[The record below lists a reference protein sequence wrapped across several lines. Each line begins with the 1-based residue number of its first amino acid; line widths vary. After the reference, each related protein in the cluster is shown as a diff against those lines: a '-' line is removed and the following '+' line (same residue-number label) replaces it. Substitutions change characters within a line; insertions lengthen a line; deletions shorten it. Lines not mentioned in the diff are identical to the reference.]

1 MLAPKNFKLL
11 IAFLLFPFLVFAQ
24 ETKVSFLKVQGNSKQ
39 AFVYQD
45 GNLETNTSGA
55 IKKAKLATNQIF
67 SPQGSN
73 TKLFFLAGC
82 DIEFNAVG
90 KVIKGTPA
98 INYRLRLPGGK
109 TTAFFKGGC
118 EVEFNTNGQVIRGAL
133 YFPQHFKVQG
143 STTLQYIEQNALITF
158 NSLGEVASFIPN
170 GCTNYGCEVAVTGT
184 RSLKG
189 LYDIINGVN
198 KDYDKTVLT
207 VLKRNNWTNTLA
219 VVDVTESMDPYV
231 AQVYLW
237 LKLNSTTNQTK
248 YYVFFNDGDGKPDAS
263 KVIGSTGGVYGT
275 NTTNLDMLL
284 QTMVAA
290 MKNGDGGDM
299 PENDIEA
306 MIYGQNKSPGCSS
319 IIHVADNNATPRDL
333 SLLYKVNK
341 PVHVIACGV
350 SSFVNPALLDIAR
363 KTGGTLSTIEEDI
376 RNLSGLSIGSTISVG
391 GHTYRLDSDGFKY
404 VY

>member
-1 MLAPKNFKLL
+1 MLVQKNFKLL
-11 IAFLLFPFLVFAQ
+11 LLLLLFPFLAYSQ
-24 ETKVSFLKVQGNSKQ
+24 ETKVSFLHVQGSNKQ
-39 AFVYQD
+39 AFVYED
-45 GNLETNTSGA
+45 GSLETNTNGT

-67 SPQGSN
+67 SPPGST

-90 KVIKGTPA
+90 KAIKGTLA
-98 INYRLRLPGGK
+98 INYRLRLPSGK

-118 EVEFNTNGQVIRGAL
+118 EVEFNTNGEVIRGAL
-133 YFPQHFKVQG
+133 YFPQYFKMQG
-143 STTLQYIEQNALITF
+143 STTLQYIEQNTLITF
-158 NSLGEVASFIPN
+158 NSVGEVTSFIRN
-170 GCTNYGCEVAVTGT
+170 SCTDYGCEVAMTGS
-184 RSLKG
+184 RNLKG

-207 VLKRNNWTNTLA
+207 VLERNNWTNTLA
-219 VVDVTESMDPYV
+219 VVDVTGSMDPYV

-237 LKLNSTTNQTK
+237 LKLNAATDQTK
-248 YYVFFNDGDGKPDAS
+248 YYVFFNDGDGKPDES
-263 KVIGSTGGVYGT
+263 KVIGMTGGVYGT
-275 NTTNLDMLL
+275 NTTNVDMLL

-290 MKNGDGGDM
+290 MKNGEGGDV
-299 PENDIEA
+299 PENDVEA
-306 MIYGQNKSPGCSS
+306 IIYGQDKSPNCSS

-350 SSFVNPALLDIAR
+350 HGAVNSSLLDLAR

-376 RNLSGLSIGSTISVG
+376 KNLAGLSIGSTIAVG
-391 GHTYRLDSDGFKY
+391 GHTFRLDSDGFKY